1 MFISFVLPSIYLLP
15 IAAQAHIQ
23 SAKLIA
29 NVLRSSLG
37 PRGMD
42 KMLQSPDRELTITN
56 DGATIMDK
64 MLVSLLL
71 FFTYRQ
77 FS

>member
-15 IAAQAHIQ
+15 IATQAHIQ

-64 MLVSLLL
+64 MLVSLFL